1 MNNAKEAF
9 KAAFSKGANAARA
22 AAAAGGGGPGGGAS
36 GSGGGGGG
44 VGAGAVVALLGALG
58 LGAGSWG
65 LYHSVVTVQ
74 PGHMGIVYSR
84 VGGLKDKA
92 TLTEGMNFLIPWFQ
106 RAVVYDI
113 RTRPQLINTQSG
125 SKDLQMVQ
133 ISLRVLFRPNPLELS
148 DIYRRLGTDFDAR
161 VLPSIVNEVTKAVV
175 AQYNASELL
184 TKRDLVSKQIRE
196 MLVKRSGDFNILLED
211 VSITHL
217 AFSKEYTAAVEAK
230 QVAQQD
236 AERSKYVVE
245 KALQEKKTIVIRAEG
260 EAESATLIGN
270 AVKGNPAF
278 LQLRKIEASREIA
291 NTISN
296 SANKIYLP
304 SDSLLV
310 GDLGGVGEKTIS
322 SKSKGYLW

>member
-1 MNNAKEAF
+1 MNNAKQAF
-9 KAAFSKGANAARA
+9 SQAFSKVAGAAK
-22 AAAAGGGGPGGGAS
+22 AAGA
-36 GSGGGGGG
+36 GGGGGG
-44 VGAGAVVALLGALG
+44 GAGGGGGGKGGGAAGAVMTLVAG
-58 LGAGSWG
+58 LGASAGVYG
-65 LYHSVVTVQ
+65 LYQSVVTVQ
-74 PGHMGIVYSR
+74 PGHLGIIYNR
-84 VGGLKDKA
+84 YGGLKDSA
-92 TLTEGMNFLIPWFQ
+92 TLTEGMNFVVPWFQ
-106 RAVVYDI
+106 RAVIYDI

-133 ISLRVLFRPNPLELS
+133 ISLRVLFRPNPVALS

-184 TKRDLVSKQIRE
+184 TKRDLVSKQVRD
-196 MLVKRSGDFNILLED
+196 MLVKRSGEFNILLED

-236 AERSKYVVE
+236 AERSKYIVE

-260 EAESATLIGN
+260 EAQSATLIGN
-270 AVKGNPAF
+270 AVKENPAF

-291 NTISN
+291 NTVVN
-296 SANKIYLP
+296 SANKVYLS
-304 SDSLLV
+304 SDTLLLNA
-310 GDLGGVGEKTIS
+310 LGEGAGKDPVN
-322 SKSKGYLW
+322 KSKGYLW